1 MKDFDFRSPKNIF
14 YLSVIGISVIAMI
27 VLFTGFLKDKSV
39 SEDSSSVAATLAP
52 KKEKVLVT
60 TSTETIEDGLRD
72 MGVLIT
78 QEYYFTQV
86 EKYTKEKKILNV
98 INSSSEFI
106 YSYDGSVSA
115 GIDFGGITLDKDDE
129 NKTITVNIP
138 KSEIQTVNIDTNTF
152 QVYSEKDSLCKR
164 SVEIFKLHGIPEGDR
179 ICNFK
184 REMITAGSIF
194 LIPQKKF
201 RLENPDKRF
210 VSAFHT
216 SEPGGSIHCCNRL
229 FFLFGCK
236 RGKKPD
242 SPFHFFEHPVV
253 FFFHFMIQS
262 VSYTLFRK
270 PSSPAEDR
278 SMLFLF
284 RVRISEDRKD
294 GKSA

>member
-1 MKDFDFRSPKNIF
+1 MKDFDFKSPKNIF
-14 YLSVIGISVIAMI
+14 YLSVIGISVITMI

-39 SEDSSSVAATLAP
+39 SEDSASVAATLAP

-152 QVYSEKDSLCKR
+152 QVYSEKDSLWNPM
-164 SVEIFKLHGIPEGDR
+164 KLEDFNASLTDFEDAAKQKALDNGILKKSDDHAR
-179 ICNFK
+179 VLITNFIK
-184 REMITAGSIF
+184 NFA
-194 LIPQKKF
+194 
-201 RLENPDKRF
+201 
-210 VSAFHT
+210 
-216 SEPGGSIHCCNRL
+216 
-229 FFLFGCK
+229 
-236 RGKKPD
+236 
-242 SPFHFFEHPVV
+242 
-253 FFFHFMIQS
+253 S
-262 VSYTLFRK
+262 VSDYQVDFRTK
-270 PSSPAEDR
+270 E
-278 SMLFLF
+278 
-284 RVRISEDRKD
+284 
-294 GKSA
+294 